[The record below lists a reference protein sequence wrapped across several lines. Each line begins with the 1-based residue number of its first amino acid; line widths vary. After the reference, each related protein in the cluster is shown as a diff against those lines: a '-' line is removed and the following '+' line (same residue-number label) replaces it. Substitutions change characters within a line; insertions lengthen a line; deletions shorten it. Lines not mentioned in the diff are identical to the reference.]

1 MEGIRGTRQGH
12 TLSKKKEPPKAQCG
26 PLAERRC
33 LKRELA
39 TQNSQ
44 GSGRCQR
51 LHVPQGQTLGFR
63 SRTLNRVNVNQ
74 ITLNNTVMT
83 DLCFSQGFQ
92 VALHSKFMAAFIFAV
107 ALTFHSLKCF
117 LLQVGATFERDI
129 LVLVSVLFKGNIDW

>member
-1 MEGIRGTRQGH
+1 MEGIRSTRQGH
-12 TLSKKKEPPKAQCG
+12 TLSKRKKKKSHPNLSA
-26 PLAERRC
+26 AHSERRC

-44 GSGRCQR
+44 GSRRCQR

-83 DLCFSQGFQ
+83 DLCFSQGSQ

-129 LVLVSVLFKGNIDW
+129 LVLVSVLFNTVW